1 MLEIMRNQAQS
12 WLAKLILG
20 GIALS
25 FGLWG
30 IGDYFT
36 GSRVAYVAEV
46 DGKPISNLSF
56 SQTYERQ
63 LNSYRAMLGQQFSK
77 ALIKQLGVKDNT
89 LQTMINRQLML
100 DEASRMGLVT
110 SDTTLLSYVQNNP
123 TFQQAGRF
131 DPQRYHTFTRNMGFA
146 TTRDYEDDTRV
157 NLMIDALQKA
167 IVDSAQVNNEEVRA
181 QFELEFAQRTIAA
194 VMIDPKNL
202 IKNIKIDK
210 AAAQAW
216 YDGHKQDYR
225 SKLQVK
231 IDAVEIN
238 PVELAKDIRIDEA
251 DIAAA
256 YETRKANWTA
266 KGVTQPLSEVHDEL
280 LKTLTIEK
288 ARDEAYELS
297 QDLDNALGM
306 EDSLQAA
313 ANSLNLTVYK
323 TGPIDVA
330 KARTD
335 TLLGSDENL
344 IKQAFTAKP
353 GDSIDI
359 IELDDG
365 RFVAI
370 ESLQRIEPHPQAFKD
385 VRTEV
390 YADARNAAATNKARE
405 IAKTLLANTNKLTP
419 DVMAQKGGYAKFL
432 SKPVRRN
439 GLGDEATWLTPAIIN
454 AAFSTGEKEWASK
467 AIQTSHG
474 LALVYVTKA
483 IPGDDKIFT
492 KQKAVIALKATK
504 AKGAVRFA
512 RWIATV
518 RDRHDIVIYNK
529 VLEKI

>member
-1 MLEIMRNQAQS
+1 MRNQAQS

-46 DGKPISNLSF
+46 DGKPISDQSF

-77 ALIKQLGVKDNT
+77 TLVEQLGVKDNT

-100 DEASRMGLVT
+100 DEASRMGLVA
-110 SDTTLLSYVQNNP
+110 SDTALLAYVQNNP
-123 TFQQAGRF
+123 TFQQAGSF

-167 IVDSAQVNNEEVRA
+167 IVDSAQVNDAEIRG
-181 QFELEFAQRTIAA
+181 QFEREFAQRTIAA
-194 VMIDPKNL
+194 VFIEPKDL
-202 IKNIKIDK
+202 IKNIKIDD
-210 AAAQAW
+210 AAARAW
-216 YDGHKQDYR
+216 YDSHTQNYR

-231 IDAVEIN
+231 INAVEIN
-238 PVELAKDIRIDEA
+238 PIDLAKDIRIDEA
-251 DIAAA
+251 DISAA
-256 YETRKANWTA
+256 YEAHKANWT
-266 KGVTQPLSEVHDEL
+266 KDGITKPLSDVRDEL
-280 LKTLTIEK
+280 LTTLRAEK

-323 TGPIDVA
+323 IDAIDIA
-330 KARTD
+330 KARINK
-335 TLLGSDENL
+335 LLGSDQNL
-344 IKQAFTAKP
+344 IKQAFTAIP
-353 GDSIDI
+353 GDNIDI

-365 RFVAI
+365 RFIAI
-370 ESLQRIEPHPQAFKD
+370 EALQRIEPAPLAFKD
-385 VRTEV
+385 VSTEV
-390 YADARNAAATNKARE
+390 YADARNAAAIDKASE
-405 IAKTLLANTNKLTP
+405 IAKTLLANTSKLTP
-419 DVMAQKGGYAKFL
+419 DAMAQKGGYAKFL
-432 SKPVRRN
+432 SKPVRRS
-439 GLGDEATWLTPAIIN
+439 GIGDDATWLTASIIDT
-454 AAFSTGEKEWASK
+454 AFRTGVKQWAGK
-467 AIQTSHG
+467 AVATSRG
-474 LALVYVTKA
+474 LALVYVTKEIA
-483 IPGDDKIFT
+483 GDDAVFA
-492 KQKAVIALKATK
+492 KQKDAIALEAAK

-512 RWIATV
+512 RWISTV
-518 RDRHDIVIYNK
+518 RDRHDIVIHNN
-529 VLEKI
+529 VLEQI

>member
-46 DGKPISNLSF
+46 DGKPISNLNF

-63 LNSYRAMLGQQFSK
+63 LNSYRSMLGKQFSK
-77 ALIKQLGVKDNT
+77 KLVAQLGVKDNT

-100 DEASRMGLVT
+100 DEAARMGLVA
-110 SDTTLLSYVQNNP
+110 SDAALLAYVQNNP
-123 TFQQAGRF
+123 TFQQAGTF

-167 IVDSAQVNNEEVRA
+167 IVDSAQVNDAEVRA
-181 QFELEFAQRTIAA
+181 QFEREFAQRTIAA
-194 VMIDPKNL
+194 VMIEPKNL
-202 IKNIKIDK
+202 LKDIKIDD
-210 AAAQAW
+210 AAARAW
-216 YDGHKQDYR
+216 YDSHTQNYR

-231 IDAVEIN
+231 INAVEIN
-238 PVELAKDIRIDEA
+238 PIELAKDIRIDEA

-256 YETRKANWTA
+256 YEARKASWT
-266 KGVTQPLSEVHDEL
+266 KNGITKSLSDVRDEL
-280 LKTLTIEK
+280 LKSLTTEK

-313 ANSLNLTVYK
+313 ASSLNLPVYK
-323 TGPIDVA
+323 IEAIDVA

-335 TLLGSDENL
+335 KLLGSNQDL
-344 IKQAFTAKP
+344 IKQAFTAIP

-370 ESLQRIEPHPQAFKD
+370 EALQRIEPAPLAFND
-385 VRTEV
+385 VVTEV
-390 YADARNAAATNKARE
+390 YADARKSAAVDKARE
-405 IAKTLLANTNKLTP
+405 VAKALIANASKLTP
-419 DVMAQKGGYAKFL
+419 DAMAQKGGYAKFL
-432 SKPVRRN
+432 SKPVRRS
-439 GLGDEATWLTPAIIN
+439 GIGDDATWLTPSIID
-454 AAFSTGEKEWASK
+454 AAFKTGVKQWANK
-467 AIQTSHG
+467 AVVTSRG

-483 IPGDDKIFT
+483 IPGDDAVFA
-492 KQKAVIALKATK
+492 KQKDAIALEAAK

-512 RWIATV
+512 RWISTV
-518 RDRHDIVIYNK
+518 RDRHEIIIHKN
-529 VLEKI
+529 VLEQI

>member
-46 DGKPISNLSF
+46 DGKPISDSTF

-63 LNSYRAMLGQQFSK
+63 LNSYRAMLGKQFSK
-77 ALIKQLGVKDNT
+77 TLVAQLGVKDNT

-100 DEASRMGLVT
+100 DEAARMGLVA
-110 SDTTLLSYVQNNP
+110 SDAALLAYVQNNP
-123 TFQQAGRF
+123 TFQQAGTF

-167 IVDSAQVNNEEVRA
+167 IVDSAQVNDAEVRA
-181 QFELEFAQRTIAA
+181 QFEREFAQRSIAA
-194 VMIDPKNL
+194 VMIEPKSL
-202 IKNIKIDK
+202 IKGIKIDD
-210 AAAQAW
+210 AAAHAW
-216 YDGHKQDYR
+216 YDSHTQNYR

-231 IDAVEIN
+231 INAVEIN
-238 PVELAKDIRIDEA
+238 PVELAKDIRIDAA
-251 DIAAA
+251 DIATA
-256 YETRKANWTA
+256 YEAHKANWTENGIT
-266 KGVTQPLSEVHDEL
+266 KPLSDVRDEL
-280 LKTLTIEK
+280 IKTLTAEK

-313 ANSLNLTVYK
+313 ANSLNLTVHK
-323 TGPIDVA
+323 IDAIDVA

-335 TLLGSDENL
+335 KFLGSDQAL
-344 IKQAFTAKP
+344 IKQAFTAIP

-370 ESLQRIEPHPQAFKD
+370 EALQRIDPAPLTFKD
-385 VRTEV
+385 VSIEV
-390 YADARNAAATNKARE
+390 YADARNAAAADKARE
-405 IAKTLLANTNKLTP
+405 IAKTLLANANKLTP
-419 DVMAQKGGYAKFL
+419 DAMAQKGGYAKFL
-432 SKPVRRN
+432 SKPVRRS
-439 GLGDEATWLTPAIIN
+439 GVGDDATWLTPSIIDT
-454 AAFSTGEKEWASK
+454 AFRTGVKQWANK
-467 AIQTSHG
+467 AVATSRG

-483 IPGDDKIFT
+483 IAGDDAAFA
-492 KQKAVIALKATK
+492 KQKDAITLQAAK

-512 RWIATV
+512 RWISTV
-518 RDRHDIVIYNK
+518 RERHDIVIHNN
-529 VLEKI
+529 VLEKT